1 MTAAGGILAI
11 GTVNVTIQCNNCGAL
26 SRIRWYD
33 PDGNRLVD
41 PDAHNG
47 YVPGTPYYTRVDG
60 VDDNIILV
68 IPTFTDSYDG
78 KYTCG
83 ERVSQGQLPGVPNAT
98 VVLTISS
105 KLMIHIYTH

>member
-1 MTAAGGILAI
+1 MTTAGGVLAI

-41 PDAHNG
+41 PDANSG
-47 YVPGTPYYTRVDG
+47 YVPGTPYFSRVGG

-68 IPTFTDSYDG
+68 IPTLTDSYDG

-83 ERVSQGQLPGVPNAT
+83 ERVSEGQLPGVPNAT

-105 KLMIHIYTH
+105 KLMIHI